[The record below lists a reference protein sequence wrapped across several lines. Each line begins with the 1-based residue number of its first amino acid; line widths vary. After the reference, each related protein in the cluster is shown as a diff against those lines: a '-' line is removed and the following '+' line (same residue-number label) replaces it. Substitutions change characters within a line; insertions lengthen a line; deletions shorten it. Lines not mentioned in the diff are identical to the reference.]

1 MDKNKEA
8 TEAGRIRHNN
18 EGYWQVHTGGSW
30 VTCENDQDALALDA
44 IHALYR
50 LCQRKYEV
58 ADATIEELEVTVRAC
73 ELYGVNN
80 AAYRSLKRWLKKKKA
95 KGSSETR

>member
-1 MDKNKEA
+1 MNKLKEA
-8 TEAGRIRHNN
+8 IEAGRIRRDND
-18 EGYWQVHTGGSW
+18 GYWQVHTGDSW
-30 VTCENDQDALALDA
+30 VTCENEQDALALDA

-50 LCQRKYEV
+50 LCQRKQEV

-80 AAYRSLKRWLKKKKA
+80 PAYRSLNRWLKKKKA
-95 KGSSETR
+95 KGASETR